1 MIRRLS
7 TWFVV
12 ALAATALAAGCG
24 SSSKSS
30 TTTTTTSTPA
40 AGNAGAAAT
49 SATTATGGA
58 AATGTAPGGAGASVT
73 KVNGP
78 VAVANCKR
86 AVHAQSVI
94 PAEQKARLEAICA
107 KAAGGSEA
115 ALQKVAVE
123 VCLALARSA
132 PLRPGVSRE
141 RALAVC
147 KPR

>member
-7 TWFVV
+7 TWFVL

-24 SSSKSS
+24 SSGKSS
-30 TTTTTTSTPA
+30 TTTTTTSVPA
-40 AGNAGAAAT
+40 AGNAGAAGTSPAT
-49 SATTATGGA
+49 ATTAPGRAGVTG
-58 AATGTAPGGAGASVT
+58 T

-78 VAVANCKR
+78 AAVASCKR
-86 AVHAQSVI
+86 AVNAQSAI

-107 KAAGGSEA
+107 KASGGSEA

-123 VCLALARSA
+123 VCLELARTA
-132 PLRPGVSRE
+132 HLRPGVSRA